1 MENRKTKT
9 VALLPLRG
17 LCVFPGM
24 HFHFDIGREKSI
36 KAVEKAL
43 ESNEELFLVAQR
55 NVEKE
60 DPTIEDLYTIGTF
73 VKIKQMVKLPSDN
86 IRILIESSHRGK
98 LLEILQDKPY
108 LSASVELMEV
118 EPHII
123 RTPKDEAYVRAISDH
138 FYDYSEMSGIAS
150 AKNNLSKILYADD
163 LNYLCDFVCQNV
175 SFDVHKK
182 QAALEE
188 LNPQKRGDIVLK
200 CLAEEIEIIKLE
212 NKLQDRVRN
221 NIEKSQKEHYLREQ
235 IRSIQEELGEGDSP
249 EDEYDE
255 YKKKI
260 LALKLDTVNEEKLLK
275 EAGRLRRMYPTAQE
289 ASIIRTYLD
298 TCLALPWNKQCK
310 ENKDMQK
317 AKDILNKD
325 HYGLEKVKERIMEI
339 FAVRTLKD
347 STKGQVICLSGPPGV
362 GKTSIAKS
370 IAKALGRPYARLSLG
385 GVRDEADI
393 RGHRRTYLG
402 SMPGRFIAALQ
413 EAGANN
419 CVILIDEIDKLGHD
433 YKGDPDSALLEVFD
447 MEQNNTFHDHYVD
460 MPVDLSNVIFIAT
473 ANEPDAIS
481 RPLLDRMEHIEIG
494 SYTDIEKLEIAKRHL
509 LAKQRQANGLQ
520 TKQLKITDEAML
532 ALINNYT
539 KESGVRELERSLAQ
553 ICRKAGVQLV
563 EQSKKSV
570 TITESNLKVFMGSP
584 KYKLDL
590 ENMNLAQCGVVN
602 GLAYTSVGGELL
614 TIEANVTKGSGKQE
628 ITGNLG
634 DVMKESVKAA
644 VTYIR
649 SRAELLGIAE
659 DFYEKKDIHVH
670 FPEGATPKNG
680 PSAGIGIATAVI
692 SALTGIP
699 VAKTYAM
706 TGEIT
711 IRGRVLPI
719 GGLREKTM
727 AAYKNGVKTV
737 IVPEDN
743 RSDIEELDPKI
754 KAGLEFVFVRE
765 MDAVVQLLFTKKQQ
779 KSDKIVEVTLINQDV
794 KGAEAAL
801 RQ

>member
-1 MENRKTKT
+1 MDNRKIKT
-9 VALLPLRG
+9 TALLPLRG
-17 LCVFPGM
+17 LCVFPEM

-36 KAVEKAL
+36 KAVEKAM

-55 NVEKE
+55 NIDKE
-60 DPTIEDLYTIGTF
+60 DPAKEDLYTIGTF
-73 VKIKQMVKLPSDN
+73 VRIKQMVKLPGDN

-98 LLEILQDKPY
+98 ILKILEEKPY
-108 LSASVELMEV
+108 FSASVEVLEV
-118 EPHII
+118 EPHVIKSA
-123 RTPKDEAYVRAISDH
+123 KDKAYVRIVTDK
-138 FYDYSEMSGIAS
+138 FYEYSEMSGTS
-150 AKNNLSKILYADD
+150 SQKNSLSKVLYEDD
-163 LNYLCDFVCQNV
+163 LNYLCDYVCQNV
-175 SFDVHKK
+175 SFDVEKK

-188 LNPQKRGDIVLK
+188 LNPVKRADIVLK
-200 CLAEEIEIIKLE
+200 CLADEVEIIKLE
-212 NKLQDRVRN
+212 NKLQERVRIG
-221 NIEKSQKEHYLREQ
+221 IEKNQKEHYLREQ
-235 IRSIQEELGEGDSP
+235 IKSINEELGEGDNT
-249 EDEYDE
+249 EEEFEEYRR
-255 YKKKI
+255 KI
-260 LALKLDTVNEEKLLK
+260 LDLKLEKPTEDKLLK
-275 EAGRLRRMYPTAQE
+275 EAGRLRRMYPSSQE
-289 ASIIRTYLD
+289 SNIIRTYLD
-298 TCLALPWNKQCK
+298 TCLSLPWNKQCK
-310 ENKDMQK
+310 ENKELKK
-317 AKDILNKD
+317 AKEALEKD
-325 HYGLEKVKERIMEI
+325 HYGLDKVKERIMEI

-347 STKGQVICLSGPPGV
+347 DAKGQVICLSGPPGV

-402 SMPGRFIAALQ
+402 AMPGRFIAALQ

-419 CVILIDEIDKLGHD
+419 CIILIDEIDKLGHD

-447 MEQNNTFHDHYVD
+447 MEQNNTFHDHYID
-460 MPVDLSNVIFIAT
+460 LPVDLSNVVFIAT
-473 ANEPDAIS
+473 ANDPDAIS

-494 SYTDIEKLEIAKRHL
+494 SYTDVEKLEIAKRHL
-509 LAKQRQANGLQ
+509 LAKQKVKNGLQ
-520 TKQLKITDEAML
+520 TKQLKITDEAIK
-532 ALINNYT
+532 ALIDGYT
-539 KESGVRELERSLAQ
+539 RESGVRELERCIAQ

-563 EQSKKSV
+563 EQHKKSV
-570 TITESNLKVFMGSP
+570 TVTESNLKVFMGSP
-584 KYKLDL
+584 KYKRDL
-590 ENMNLAQCGVVN
+590 ENMHLSQCGVVN

-614 TIEANVTKGSGKQE
+614 TIEVNVTRGSGKQE

-644 VTYIR
+644 ITYIR
-649 SRAELLGIAE
+649 SRTELLGIAE
-659 DFYEKKDIHVH
+659 DFYEKKDIHIH

-692 SALTGIP
+692 SALTDIP
-699 VAKTYAM
+699 VPKSYAM

-743 RSDIEELDPKI
+743 RSDIEELDPKV
-754 KAGLEFVFVRE
+754 KSGLRFVFVSE
-765 MDAVVQLLFTKKQQ
+765 MDQVVQEIFKKDQE
-779 KSDKIVEVTLINQDV
+779 KSDKKAEMPVIKQEVKTAEVTL
-794 KGAEAAL
+794 